1 MTKNN
6 RRRWLGVVVSLLL
19 VVAGCTSAPTKS
31 SLEFDVLLTEAAA
44 AGIADLGLEVP
55 VTGRVFVIITRD
67 EKSEPREQTGIMGVP
82 LWGKDVRELASGD
95 RVVFSDGDPSL
106 RGYLL
111 EDIGDIPPGDYSVQ
125 AFLNVY
131 TTFHRADG
139 HIVEMHLNSGAHQK
153 LFRSPGNA
161 YSDPQ
166 RLHLDPTRSETVELT
181 LTEVIPPSRPLKPGE
196 VLQQGLY
203 DDTEWV
209 KYVKIKSDKV
219 SEFWGHDMYVGANVL
234 LPKDYEEN
242 PDVRYPVLYM
252 QGHSSGVTPV
262 PYAPGPWFKEGF
274 TTDNPGIDNQL
285 DGFYE
290 AWTSGAL
297 PKMIVVTFRDS
308 NPYFDTS
315 YSVNTAN
322 LGPYG
327 DAVMEE
333 LIPYLEENFR
343 IIREPWAR
351 ALAGRSTGGW
361 EALAMMVWYPDF
373 FGGTWVWAPDPI
385 DFRKYTQ
392 MNIYEDAN
400 AFYREYAWLRTE
412 RPRRRD
418 IDGLPRFTIRNAFQ
432 YDQTIGDKGRSGG
445 QLAAW
450 EALYSPLGS
459 DGYPA
464 PLWDPE
470 TGAIDREVAQYWGEH
485 FDIAK
490 KLKDNWSTLGPKLQ
504 GKLHFAVGI
513 TDNSYLNEG
522 VHLIQEFL
530 ESTTDPPAEATFQYG
545 WRGHHSWIGHSPVE
559 PERQMTYAE
568 FIQVVADY
576 MQKR

>member
-1 MTKNN
+1 MTKKS
-6 RRRWLGVVVSLLL
+6 RRLPGVVLSLLIRT
-19 VVAGCTSAPTKS
+19 VGCTGSQTESPLK
-31 SLEFDVLLTEAAA
+31 LEVHFTERAASR
-44 AGIADLGLEVP
+44 IADLALEVP
-55 VTGRVFVIITRD
+55 VTGRVFIIITRD
-67 EKSEPREQTGIMGVP
+67 EESEPREQAGIMGVP
-82 LWGKDVRELASGD
+82 LWGKDVRELESGD
-95 RVVFSDGDPSL
+95 RVVFSDGDPSI

-111 EDIGDIPPGDYSVQ
+111 ENIRDIPPEDYTIQ

-139 HIVEMHLNSGAHQK
+139 HVVEMHLNSGAHQK
-153 LFRSPGNA
+153 LFRSPGNL
-161 YSDPQ
+161 YSEPQ
-166 RLHLDPTRSETVELT
+166 KLHLDPSRNETVELK
-181 LTEVIPPSRPLKPGE
+181 LTEVILPSRPLKSGE

-203 DDTEWV
+203 NDTEWV
-209 KYVKIKSDKV
+209 KYVKVKSEKV
-219 SEFWGHDMYVGANVL
+219 SEFWGHDMYIGANVL

-242 PDVRYPVLYM
+242 PDVDYPVLYM
-252 QGHSSGVTPV
+252 QGHSSGFTPV
-262 PYAPGPWFKEGF
+262 PYAPDPWFKEGF
-274 TTDNPGIDNQL
+274 TIDNPGIDNQL

-327 DAVMEE
+327 DGIMEE

-361 EALAMMVWYPDF
+361 EALAMMVWYPEF

-392 MNIYEDAN
+392 MNIYEDTN

-418 IDGLPRFTIRNAFQ
+418 IDGLVRFTIRNAFH
-432 YDQTIGDKGRSGG
+432 YDQTIGDNGRSGG

-450 EALYSPLGS
+450 EALYSPVG
-459 DGYPA
+459 DNGYPA

-470 TGAIDREVAQYWGEH
+470 TGAIDRTVAQHWGDH

-490 KLKDNWSTLGPKLQ
+490 KLKDNWSTLGPELQ

-522 VHLIQEFL
+522 VHMIQEFL
-530 ESTTDPPAEATFQYG
+530 DSTTAPPAMATFQYG

-568 FIQVVADY
+568 FIGVVADY
-576 MQKR
+576 MKKR

>member
-1 MTKNN
+1 M
-6 RRRWLGVVVSLLL
+6 
-19 VVAGCTSAPTKS
+19 
-31 SLEFDVLLTEAAA
+31 
-44 AGIADLGLEVP
+44 
-55 VTGRVFVIITRD
+55 
-67 EKSEPREQTGIMGVP
+67 
-82 LWGKDVRELASGD
+82 
-95 RVVFSDGDPSL
+95 
-106 RGYLL
+106 
-111 EDIGDIPPGDYSVQ
+111 
-125 AFLNVY
+125 
-131 TTFHRADG
+131 
-139 HIVEMHLNSGAHQK
+139 
-153 LFRSPGNA
+153 
-161 YSDPQ
+161 
-166 RLHLDPTRSETVELT
+166 
-181 LTEVIPPSRPLKPGE
+181 TEVIPPSRPLRRGE

-203 DDTEWV
+203 DDTDWV
-209 KYVKIKSDKV
+209 KYIKIKSEKV
-219 SEFWGHDMYVGANVL
+219 SEFWGHDMYIGANVL
-234 LPKDYEEN
+234 LPKGYEDH
-242 PDVRYPVLYM
+242 PDESYPVLYM

-262 PYAPGPWFKEGF
+262 PYAPAPWFEEGF

-290 AWTSGAL
+290 AWTSGSL

-333 LIPYLEENFR
+333 LIPYVEENFR

-418 IDGLPRFTIRNAFQ
+418 IDGLPRFTIRNAFD

-450 EALYSPLGS
+450 EALYSPVGE

-464 PLWDPE
+464 PLWDPA
-470 TGAIDREVAQYWGEH
+470 TGAIDREVARYWGDNY
-485 FDIAK
+485 DIAK
-490 KLKDNWSTLGPKLQ
+490 KLKDNWSTLGPKLR
-504 GKLHFAVGI
+504 GKLNFAVGI

-522 VHLIQEFL
+522 VHMIQEFL
-530 ESTTDPPAEATFQYG
+530 ESTTDPPAEAKFQYG

-568 FIQVVADY
+568 FIQVVADS
-576 MQKR
+576 MKKR

>member
-1 MTKNN
+1 M
-6 RRRWLGVVVSLLL
+6 
-19 VVAGCTSAPTKS
+19 
-31 SLEFDVLLTEAAA
+31 
-44 AGIADLGLEVP
+44 
-55 VTGRVFVIITRD
+55 TGRVFVIITRD
-67 EKSEPREQTGIMGVP
+67 EESEPREQAGIMGVP
-82 LWGKDVRELASGD
+82 LWGKDVRELESGD
-95 RVVFSDGDPSL
+95 RVVFSDGDPSI

-111 EDIGDIPPGDYSVQ
+111 ENIRDIPPEDYTIQ

-139 HIVEMHLNSGAHQK
+139 HVVEMHLNSGAHQK
-153 LFRSPGNA
+153 LFRSPGNL
-161 YSDPQ
+161 YSEPQ
-166 RLHLDPTRSETVELT
+166 KLHLDPSRNETVELK
-181 LTEVIPPSRPLKPGE
+181 LTEVILPSRPLKSGE

-203 DDTEWV
+203 NDTEWV
-209 KYVKIKSDKV
+209 KYVKVKSEKV
-219 SEFWGHDMYVGANVL
+219 SAFWGHDMYIGANVL

-242 PDVRYPVLYM
+242 PDVDYPVLYM
-252 QGHSSGVTPV
+252 QGHSSGFTPV
-262 PYAPGPWFKEGF
+262 PYAPDPWFKEGF
-274 TTDNPGIDNQL
+274 TIDNPGIDNQL

-327 DAVMEE
+327 DGIMEE

-361 EALAMMVWYPDF
+361 EALAMMVWYPEF

-392 MNIYEDAN
+392 MNIYEDTN

-418 IDGLPRFTIRNAFQ
+418 IDGLVRFTIRNAFH

-450 EALYSPLGS
+450 EALYSPVG
-459 DGYPA
+459 DNGYPA

-470 TGAIDREVAQYWGEH
+470 TGAIDRTVAQHWGDH

-490 KLKDNWSTLGPKLQ
+490 KLKDNWSTLGPELQ

-522 VHLIQEFL
+522 VHMIQEFL
-530 ESTTDPPAEATFQYG
+530 DSTTAPPAMATFQYG

-568 FIQVVADY
+568 FIGVVADY
-576 MQKR
+576 MKKR

>member
-1 MTKNN
+1 MAMMKSI
-6 RRRWLGVVVSLLL
+6 RSCGFALLL
-19 VVAGCTSAPTKS
+19 MFWSAEFADAEPAYP
-31 SLEFDVLLTEAAA
+31 LEFSVEITEEAASR
-44 AGIADLGLEVP
+44 IAELGLEVP
-55 VTGRVFVIITRD
+55 LKGRVFVIITRD
-67 EKSEPREQTGIMGVP
+67 ADSEPREQAGVRGVP
-82 LWGKDVRELASGD
+82 LWGKDVSDLRGGERIGFAHGD
-95 RVVFSDGDPSL
+95 VSQ

-111 EDIGDIPPGDYSVQ
+111 EEIGDIPAGEYTVQ

-131 TTFHRADG
+131 TTFERADG
-139 HIVEMHLNSGAHQK
+139 HVLEMHLNSGAHQN

-161 YSDPQ
+161 YSPP
-166 RLHLDPTRSETVELT
+166 LKVYLDPTRDETIELA
-181 LTEVIPPSRPLKPGE
+181 LSEVIAPARPLREGE

-203 DDTEWV
+203 DDTDWV
-209 KYVKIKSDKV
+209 KYVKIRSEKV
-219 SEFWGHDMYVGANVL
+219 SAFWGRDMYIGANIL
-234 LPKDYEEN
+234 LPKGYADN
-242 PDVRYPVLYM
+242 PDKRYPVLYL
-252 QGHSSGVTPV
+252 QGHSSGFAPV
-262 PYAPGPWFKEGF
+262 PWSPEPWFNADF
-274 TTDNPGIDNQL
+274 TIDDPGIDNQL

-290 AWTSGAL
+290 AWTSGAV
-297 PKMIVVTFRDS
+297 PEMIVVTFRDA
-308 NPYFDTS
+308 NPFFDTS

-327 DAVMEE
+327 DAIMDE
-333 LIPYLEENFR
+333 LIPYIESNFR
-343 IIREPWAR
+343 IIREPRAR

-392 MNIYEDAN
+392 MNIYEDDN
-400 AFYREYAWLRTE
+400 AYYREYAWLRTE

-418 IDGLPRFTIRNAFQ
+418 IDGLPRFTIRNAFD
-432 YDQTIGDKGRSGG
+432 YDQTIGDRGRSGG

-450 EALYSPLGS
+450 QALYSPVGD

-464 PLWDPE
+464 PLWEPE
-470 TGAIDREVAQYWGEH
+470 SGAIDREVAAYWGANY
-485 FDIAK
+485 DITRI
-490 KLKDNWSTLGPKLQ
+490 LRTNWATLGPKLR

-530 ESTTDPPAEATFQYG
+530 EATTAPPAEASFEYG
-545 WRGHHSWIGHSPVE
+545 WRGYHSWIGHSPVE

-568 FIQVVADY
+568 FIQVIADY
-576 MQKR
+576 MEDR

>member
-1 MTKNN
+1 MTMMK
-6 RRRWLGVVVSLLL
+6 LMKLFGLAIFSVILSPGC
-19 VVAGCTSAPTKS
+19 AGSQAEYPLK
-31 SLEFDVLLTEAAA
+31 LDVQLTEQAA
-44 AGIADLGLEVP
+44 AGIAALGLEVP
-55 VTGRVFVIITRD
+55 VKGRVFFIITRD
-67 EKSEPREQTGIMGVP
+67 ADSEPREQTGITGVP
-82 LWGKDVRELASGD
+82 LWGKDVHDLRGGD
-95 RVVFSDGDPSL
+95 RVIFSHGDPAA

-111 EDIGDIPPGDYSVQ
+111 EEIGDIPPGEYTVQ

-131 TTFHRADG
+131 TTFQRADG
-139 HIVEMHLNSGAHQK
+139 HVLEMHLNSGAHQS
-153 LFRSPGNA
+153 LFRSPGNV
-161 YSDPQ
+161 YSVPS
-166 RLHLDPTRSETVELT
+166 RVHLDPTDDETVELT
-181 LTEVIPPSRPLKPGE
+181 LSEVIPPSRPLREGE

-203 DDTEWV
+203 DDTDWV
-209 KYVKIKSDKV
+209 KYVKIRSEKV
-219 SEFWGHDMYVGANVL
+219 SEFWGHDMYIGANVL
-234 LPKDYEEN
+234 LPKDYADHPN
-242 PDVRYPVLYM
+242 KRYPVLYM
-252 QGHSSGVTPV
+252 QGHSSGFTPV
-262 PYAPGPWFKEGF
+262 PYAPVRWFKEGF
-274 TTDNPGIDNQL
+274 TIDNPGIDNQL

-290 AWTSGAL
+290 AWTSGTL
-297 PKMIVVTFRDS
+297 PEMIVVTFRDA
-308 NPYFDTS
+308 NPFFDTS

-327 DAVMEE
+327 DAIMDE
-333 LIPYLEENFR
+333 LIPYIEDNFR

-351 ALAGRSTGGW
+351 SLAGRSTGGW

-392 MNIYEDAN
+392 VNIYEDAN

-418 IDGLPRFTIRNAFQ
+418 IDGLPRFTIRNAFY

-450 EALYSPLGS
+450 EALYSPVGD
-459 DGYPA
+459 DGYPV

-470 TGAIDREVAQYWGEH
+470 TGAIDREVASYWGDH
-485 FDIAK
+485 YDIAK
-490 KLKDNWSTLGPKLQ
+490 KLKDNWPTLGPKLR

-522 VHLIQEFL
+522 VHMIQEFL
-530 ESTTDPPAEATFQYG
+530 EATTDPPAEATFQYG
-545 WRGHHSWIGHSPVE
+545 WRGHHSWIGHSPIE

-568 FIQVVADY
+568 FIQVLAAY